1 MDLFGDMEDGMSRFG
16 KVCLPLILL
25 IMLGLSAC
33 GGAAPQATPTSSSLL
48 FTQLAQTVEIQVA
61 QTASAVPPTPTI
73 TNTLLASPTD
83 KATRTPLLSST
94 PLAGQATVTP
104 AVVAQPTTVRSGGQ
118 QASCDNF
125 TFTDVNFPDGS
136 DVPGGSVF
144 VKTWAFTNTGPC
156 TWNQNYRLIF
166 GWKTDG
172 SDWDQVSPVNLPS
185 VVNVGDTIQLSV
197 TLTAPTKAGGYA
209 AWFRL
214 QNDKGYNFGPIFAVS
229 ILVK

>member
-1 MDLFGDMEDGMSRFG
+1 MSRFV
-16 KVCLPLILL
+16 KIVMPPLIFIL
-25 IMLGLSAC
+25 LGLSAC
-33 GGAAPQATPTSSSLL
+33 SGGAPAATPTSSDLL
-48 FTQLAQTVEIQVA
+48 YTQLAQTVAVQLA
-61 QTASAVPPTPTI
+61 QTVSAQGTQTAAAVPPTSTV
-73 TNTLLASPTD
+73 TNTLLADSTE
-83 KATRTPLLSST
+83 KATRTPLLSAT
-94 PLAGQATVTP
+94 PLPGQASATP
-104 AVVAQPTTVRSGGQ
+104 AVALATQRPVV

-125 TFTDVNFPDGS
+125 TFSDVNYPDGS

-144 VKTWAFTNTGPC
+144 VKTWEFKNTGPC

-172 SDWDQVSPVNLPS
+172 SDWDQTGPVNLPS
-185 VVNVGDTIQLSV
+185 VVNVGDVIDLSV
-197 TLTAPTKAGGYA
+197 TLTAPTKPGGYA